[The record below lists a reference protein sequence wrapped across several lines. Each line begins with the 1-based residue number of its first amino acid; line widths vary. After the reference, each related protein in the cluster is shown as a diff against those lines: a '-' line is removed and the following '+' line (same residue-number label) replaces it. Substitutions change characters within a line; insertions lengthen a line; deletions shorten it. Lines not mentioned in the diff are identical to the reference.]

1 MKIKSL
7 DVISE
12 MKKNVIKLKA
22 GQVIYP
28 LILDIHPVMNCCNLN
43 CAWCIGGGDY
53 DTKII
58 HKMQYDDIEPVY
70 KNIFQEKEKE
80 NWPMEIHF
88 CGNNSEPLLNRD
100 FIQKSI
106 ENIAEKT
113 RIKIITNGILLDQ
126 YNDIIHKV
134 NKINISLDVVSSE
147 DFIKY
152 KGGKKGDYDKIIQN
166 INHIKELK
174 KRFKY
179 RTPVIYTSF
188 VISSSSFD
196 YDKFEKQCRI
206 LRDVGVNHIQVRKD
220 YFNQSLKMSFVKHK
234 VIEIAKR
241 LGAYNENIVYGL
253 EDENTFDI
261 KFNER
266 TDRISLNSMICKS
279 FWFWPTIA
287 ANGWI
292 YSCAHKANENSEHL
306 NVHLEELKDYYNCI
320 RKRTQEKMEF
330 SCDTPQL
337 CPSNLNYINSLFF

>member
-1 MKIKSL
+1 MAQPIDFTRVL
-7 DVISE
+7 PLFFI
-12 MKKNVIKLKA
+12 KKNVACEPYFKK
-22 GQVIYP
+22 V
-28 LILDIHPVMNCCNLN
+28 LI
-43 CAWCIGGGDY
+43 
-53 DTKII
+53 
-58 HKMQYDDIEPVY
+58 
-70 KNIFQEKEKE
+70 
-80 NWPMEIHF
+80 
-88 CGNNSEPLLNRD
+88 
-100 FIQKSI
+100 
-106 ENIAEKT
+106 
-113 RIKIITNGILLDQ
+113 IL
-126 YNDIIHKV
+126 
-134 NKINISLDVVSSE
+134 
-147 DFIKY
+147 
-152 KGGKKGDYDKIIQN
+152 
-166 INHIKELK
+166 
-174 KRFKY
+174 
-179 RTPVIYTSF
+179 
-188 VISSSSFD
+188 
-196 YDKFEKQCRI
+196 
-206 LRDVGVNHIQVRKD
+206 
-220 YFNQSLKMSFVKHK
+220 FNQSLKMSFVKHK